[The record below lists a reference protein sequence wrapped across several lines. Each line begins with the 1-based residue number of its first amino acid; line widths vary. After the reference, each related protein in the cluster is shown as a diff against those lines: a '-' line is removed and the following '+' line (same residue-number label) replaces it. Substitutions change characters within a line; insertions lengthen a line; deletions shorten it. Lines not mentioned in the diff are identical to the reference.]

1 MNNPYAR
8 AVVSEPVDESQ
19 CSSAGDHRYPKDHRY
34 PNFSKKNQEDHKP
47 SWISTAV
54 RTLRISASNFSVIA
68 AIKHLRL
75 SGIPLRSGLMAIV
88 LVVSAIGLIGSSFAV
103 NRTMQQLSYSRIDME
118 LESGLNGWAAQDS
131 LFETQ
136 RNGALVR
143 PPTEFYVVKIYP
155 NGTTSIYNEG
165 KSSPDLGSVVI
176 GKGAQT
182 VDSSDESVAN
192 VEWRVIAE
200 RRAGVAIVVAK
211 DITQEANVLKRL
223 ALGQVIIVLAVLL
236 LMALLAYVLI
246 QRALRP
252 LREVEMTAKAI
263 AAGDLDRRVPNTTAD
278 TEVGALSNA
287 LNSMISQLQGSIVEL
302 RDKEAQMRRFVGDA
316 SHELRTPLTSVKGY
330 AELYRSGATTDADLV
345 IEKIED
351 EAKRMSL
358 LVEDLLALTRAEG
371 ARHDSKHVDLLDLAL
386 NVLSSLRGAYPD
398 REIDVRSECADVPVV
413 EGDAARLHQV
423 LTNLVANA
431 LKHGGDS
438 ARVTIKLADAGSN
451 FAVKVIDDGVGLSEE
466 DASHIFERFYRAD
479 SSRARSTGGSG
490 LGLAIVK
497 SLVES
502 HGGEVSVESEQGHG
516 TTFIVEL
523 PKAAPKE
530 LKELKQSVTKKRS
543 VEEN

>member
-8 AVVSEPVDESQ
+8 AVVSEPIDETQ
-19 CSSAGDHRYPKDHRY
+19 CSSVGDHRY
-34 PNFSKKNQEDHKP
+34 PNFAKKKQEDHKP
-47 SWISTAV
+47 SWISTVV
-54 RTLRISASNFSVIA
+54 RSPRIS

-136 RNGALVR
+136 LNGALVR

-165 KSSPDLGSVVI
+165 KTSPDLGRVVI

-182 VDSSDESVAN
+182 VDSSEESAAN

-200 RRAGVAIVVAK
+200 RRAGVTIVVAK
-211 DITQEANVLKRL
+211 DITQEVNVLKRL

-263 AAGDLDRRVPNTTAD
+263 AAGDLDRRVPNTTAN
-278 TEVGALSNA
+278 TEVGALSSA

-371 ARHDSKHVDLLDLAL
+371 ARHDSKPVDLLDLAL
-386 NVLSSLRGAYPD
+386 NVSSSLRGAYPD
-398 REIDVRSECADVPVV
+398 RDIDVRSECADVPVV

-451 FAVKVIDDGVGLSEE
+451 FSVKVIDDGIGLSEE

-523 PKAAPKE
+523 PKTAPKE
-530 LKELKQSVTKKRS
+530 TKNR
-543 VEEN
+543 NNR

>member
-19 CSSAGDHRYPKDHRY
+19 CSSVGDHRY
-34 PNFSKKNQEDHKP
+34 PNFSKKKQEDHKP

-54 RTLRISASNFSVIA
+54 RTLRISAPNFSVIA

-263 AAGDLDRRVPNTTAD
+263 AAGDLDRRVPNTTAN

-398 REIDVRSECADVPVV
+398 REIDVRSECTDVPVV

>member
-8 AVVSEPVDESQ
+8 AVVSEPVDETQ
-19 CSSAGDHRYPKDHRY
+19 CSSAGDHRYP
-34 PNFSKKNQEDHKP
+34 NFAKKKQEDHKP
-47 SWISTAV
+47 SWISTVV
-54 RTLRISASNFSVIA
+54 RSPRIS

-136 RNGALVR
+136 LNGALVR

-165 KSSPDLGSVVI
+165 KTSPDLGRVVI

-182 VDSSDESVAN
+182 VDSSEESAAN

-200 RRAGVAIVVAK
+200 RRAGVTIVVAK
-211 DITQEANVLKRL
+211 DITQEVNVLKRL

-263 AAGDLDRRVPNTTAD
+263 AAGDLDRRVPNTTAN
-278 TEVGALSNA
+278 TEVGALSSA

-371 ARHDSKHVDLLDLAL
+371 ARHDSKPVDLLDLAL
-386 NVLSSLRGAYPD
+386 NVSSSLRGAYPD
-398 REIDVRSECADVPVV
+398 RDIDVRSECTDVPVV

-451 FAVKVIDDGVGLSEE
+451 FAVKVIDDGIGLSEE

-530 LKELKQSVTKKRS
+530 TKNR
-543 VEEN
+543 NNR